1 MERTL
6 ISWNIANWLTVVIM
20 AALGYAALGLIAQLI
35 ERKLLSVL
43 SGSALLESMASEVL
57 DSGRFMR
64 FARMT

>member
-35 ERKLLSVL
+35 KRNGAAGGVA
-43 SGSALLESMASEVL
+43 G
-57 DSGRFMR
+57 G
-64 FARMT
+64 